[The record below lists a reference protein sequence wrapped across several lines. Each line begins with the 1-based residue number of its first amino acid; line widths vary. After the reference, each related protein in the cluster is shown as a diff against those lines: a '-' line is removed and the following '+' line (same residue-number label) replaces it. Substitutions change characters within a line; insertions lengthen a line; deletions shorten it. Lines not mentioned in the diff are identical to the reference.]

1 MPYDFGSWDA
11 NPPATRFDQF
21 SPPEGFDRN
30 QLFIAQT
37 KHFIDVARGNAQ
49 PICDLTDGV
58 RALQMAL
65 AAYESQK
72 TEKLVRLS
80 G

>member
-1 MPYDFGSWDA
+1 MPYEFGTWDA
-11 NPPATRFDQF
+11 NPPATKLDQF
-21 SPPEGFDRN
+21 SPPEDFERN

-37 KHFIDVARGNAQ
+37 KHFIHVARGEAQ
-49 PICDLTDGV
+49 PICNLNDGV

-72 TEKLVRLS
+72 TERLVRLK
-80 G
+80 